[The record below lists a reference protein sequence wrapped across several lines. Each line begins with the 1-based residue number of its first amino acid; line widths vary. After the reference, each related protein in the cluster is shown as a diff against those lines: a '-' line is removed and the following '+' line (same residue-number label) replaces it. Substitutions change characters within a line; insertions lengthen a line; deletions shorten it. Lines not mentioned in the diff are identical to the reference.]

1 MLRGNAPAT
10 IDAKGRL
17 KIPTVFRRHIEETYG
32 PDFFITSIDGDGVR
46 LYPFPVWLELEAKI
60 ASLPSFNPAVAR
72 LQDLLSYYGAE
83 ASMDKQ
89 GRVLIQPKLREAA
102 EMSGEVDVLGKNN
115 HLEVWND
122 ERLLSRLK
130 ASPLSEE
137 DRRILSDLGL

>member
-17 KIPTVFRRHIEETYG
+17 KIPTAFRRQIEETHG
-32 PDFFITSIDGDGVR
+32 PDFFITSLDGQGVR

-60 ASLPSFNPAVAR
+60 AAQSSFDPAVGR
-72 LQDLLSYYGAE
+72 LVDQFSYHGSE

-89 GRVLIQPKLREAA
+89 GRILIQPRLRESA
-102 EMSGEVDVLGKNN
+102 EMTGEVAVLGKNDF
-115 HLEVWND
+115 LEVWNN
-122 ERLLSRLK
+122 ERFVSRLK

-137 DRRILSDLGL
+137 DRRILSSLGL